1 MPVKYPNPC
10 LIKIPR
16 TFLQNY
22 LGMSRNTISSC
33 ITHMCDT
40 HVLKKRSNSSAMIFD
55 AAYVMGVVSMINSA
69 DDDKVSQIADLFIA
83 GDVDGLVK
91 MGLKKVPN
99 FNLPPVGAVDFEETA
114 QILGKIDEEPKVMLC
129 SGETA
134 QILCNSDQSAQFLGN
149 NNEDAQ
155 NLGISDENAQYLGKN
170 IESAQILCNSGQN
183 AQNLGNNSENAQIL
197 NIDNESA
204 QFLGK
209 NIETAQNMCSSDN
222 IAQILTPQE
231 IEIAQI
237 LGILYQKC
245 TNFDTGEV
253 VLSLGGG
260 SIDQIRVFDPN
271 FGQNQDKKLHKFWAT
286 DAQILTKV
294 AQILTKVAQILGTV
308 NNINNKIKEI
318 NQSYSEIEVEN
329 RLLKNHINVLF
340 EKNQNPQV
348 EASASINF
356 DNLFP
361 ELRNS
366 KREGD
371 RYEEAIEEENEYV
384 SAYNLIGEWVDC
396 TVKEKNE
403 FTQAKLND
411 PNCQLVYRTIKNEL
425 EEGQQLS
432 GKEFHEL
439 VQAVVDEIIV
449 IECSDPETGEYVEK
463 TFESFVKG
471 LGEYQDL
478 SPEEQEEHYEMFKT
492 LEIRRFCKK
501 EYQKMFPHFQWE
513 GRTVFAYFSPRTIKS
528 DEERIE
534 EFEALHSQFD
544 HTFSEEEIALENFE
558 KHDVLVKRFNER
570 FPEDEEFLVA
580 DMVEAMRTDMID
592 IGLFSISGYE
602 YDSYSILNGF
612 GGMIRL
618 EYDIDGRFAKRL
630 KWKSFYDL
638 KKEAETERLE
648 KEFESLKSNANVV
661 RSDNFDYGRLLDG
674 FKRPRVKLTPEGLIP
689 ANPALVE
696 AFKYLQFFDGKVLEL
711 WEIEQIGNYLLKGYN
726 HLGTGISN
734 FHNIS
739 CCLDCDWAADKFT
752 VKNIGPQTVTEPATN
767 GNEEADTYIPLPREK
782 RRTTSRR

>member
-1 MPVKYPNPC
+1 
-10 LIKIPR
+10 
-16 TFLQNY
+16 
-22 LGMSRNTISSC
+22 
-33 ITHMCDT
+33 MCDI
-40 HVLKKRSNSSAMIFD
+40 HVLKRQGNSPKMVFD
-55 AAYVMGVVSMINSA
+55 AAYVLGVLSMINTA
-69 DDDKVSQIADLFIA
+69 TDDDVVQIADLFTT
-83 GDVDGLVK
+83 GDIN
-91 MGLKKVPN
+91 GLKKLGLKKIPN
-99 FNLPPVGAVDFEETA
+99 FDLPSTGSMYSDELS
-114 QILGKIDEEPKVMLC
+114 QILGQSD
-129 SGETA
+129 SNS
-134 QILCNSDQSAQFLGN
+134 QILGEDGELSQFLGN
-149 NNEDAQ
+149 KD
-155 NLGISDENAQYLGKN
+155 S
-170 IESAQILCNSGQN
+170 STSQILG
-183 AQNLGNNSENAQIL
+183 NLGNTENSLGSKEAEL
-197 NIDNESA
+197 S

-209 NIETAQNMCSSDN
+209 LFCEFPKFGKGEWVISFDNWKVNKISIFNAEAPQND
-222 IAQILTPQE
+222 
-231 IEIAQI
+231 
-237 LGILYQKC
+237 QKDFPIFGKSC
-245 TNFDTGEV
+245 
-253 VLSLGGG
+253 
-260 SIDQIRVFDPN
+260 PN
-271 FGQNQDKKLHKFWAT
+271 FWDEISQFLEKVSQN
-286 DAQILTKV
+286 
-294 AQILTKVAQILGTV
+294 LGTV
-308 NNINNKIKEI
+308 NNINKQIKEI
-318 NQSYSEIEVEN
+318 NQSYDEIEIEN
-329 RLLKNHINVLF
+329 RLLKNHINVLL
-340 EKNQNPQV
+340 EKNQNSQV
-348 EASASINF
+348 EASASITS
-356 DNLFP
+356 DHLFP

-366 KREGD
+366 KREENH
-371 RYEEAIEEENEYV
+371 YEEVKEEENEYT

-403 FTQAKLND
+403 LTQAKLND
-411 PNCQLVYRTIKNEL
+411 PNCQLIYRTIKNEL

-439 VQAVVDEIIV
+439 VQTIVDEILV
-449 IECSDPETGEYVEK
+449 MECSDPETGEYVEK

-478 SPEEQEEHYEMFKT
+478 SPEEQEEYYEMFKT

-570 FPEDEEFLVA
+570 FPEDKEFLVA

-638 KKEAETERLE
+638 QMEAETERSKREL
-648 KEFESLKSNANVV
+648 ESLKSNANVV

-674 FKRPRVKLTPEGLIP
+674 FKRPRIKLTPEGLIP

-696 AFKYLQFFDGKVLEL
+696 AFKYLQFCDGKELEY
-711 WEIEQIGNYLLKGYN
+711 WELEQICNCLLKSYN

-752 VKNIGPQTVTEPATN
+752 VKNIGSQPITESVTN
-767 GNEEADTYIPLPREK
+767 DNEGADTYVPLPREK
-782 RRTTSRR
+782 RKTVRRR